1 MDDLKIAES
10 AGAVKFG
17 VKVVPAGSRT
27 ELTGVYNGMLKV
39 KVSAV
44 AEKGKANQHLV
55 KFLAERLGVKK
66 ADINIV
72 SGQTNPV
79 KQLQVEGFSSQSL
92 LKKLNIHK

>member
-1 MDDLKIAES
+1 MGDLKIAENE
-10 AGAVKFG
+10 GAVKFA

-27 ELTGVYNGMLKV
+27 ELTGLYKGMLKV

-44 AEKGKANQHLV
+44 AEKGKANQQLE

-72 SGQTNPV
+72 SGQTNPI
-79 KQLQVEGFSSQSL
+79 KQLRVEGLSSRAL
-92 LKKLNIHK
+92 LKKLNIHG